1 MSCFLFDKIIF
12 GPVTSRRLGTSLGV
26 NLLPHNK
33 KVCTFNCIYCECGW
47 TKPEQ
52 YFLKEPYAREDVKA
66 ALEARLSEMAAN
78 HSPLDS
84 ITFGGNGE
92 PTIHPQFPQIV
103 DGVVELRNRFF
114 PHVVI
119 SLLSNATQLDNP
131 DIIKAIR
138 KIDRPILKLDA
149 GSEKTFSLINKPMT
163 AVSLQRIVDNL
174 CAATDEKTVIQTL
187 FVKGSIDGEIIDNTT
202 GEEVQLWLGHLSR
215 IKPRLVMIYG
225 IARETPAKALEK
237 IPLSKLEEIAS
248 QVRLLG
254 IEAEAYA

>member
-47 TKPEQ
+47 TKPGQ
-52 YFLKEPYAREDVKA
+52 YFLNEPYAREDVKA
-66 ALEARLSEMAAN
+66 ALEARLSEMAAGN
-78 HSPLDS
+78 SPLDS

-103 DGVVELRNRFF
+103 DDVVALRNSFF

-119 SLLSNATQLDNP
+119 SLLSNATQLGNAE
-131 DIIKAIR
+131 IVRAIR

-149 GSEKTFSLINKPMT
+149 GSERTFSLINKPMT
-163 AVSLQRIVDNL
+163 AISLQKIVDNL

-187 FVKGSIDGEIIDNTT
+187 FLKGTIDGEVIDNTT
-202 GEEVQLWLGHLSR
+202 EEEVQLWLGHLRR
-215 IKPRLVMIYG
+215 IKPASVMIYG
-225 IARETPAKALEK
+225 IARETPAKALVK
-237 IPLSKLEEIAS
+237 IPRETLEEIAER
-248 QVRLLG
+248 VRLLG
-254 IEAEAYA
+254 IKAEAY